1 MPVKPT
7 RKRLKFLFFIII
19 RAFSSTKL
27 DHQTLTMHTPILLL
41 SLAVSIAIVSAFS
54 PPDHYLIDCGTTSS
68 TVVDLDH
75 RRFTGDGSSPTLSET
90 KSLAS
95 KSSNPDPNLSPVYH
109 TARVFT
115 KPSDY
120 KFKIKEKG
128 SILVRIHFFKFDFE
142 NIGSTCHDQF
152 HVSANGY
159 VLLHNFSAPKGNPRI
174 KDFLIPVDN
183 DELVIRFIPVDKTSF
198 AFVNAIEVISAPED
212 LIANVY
218 VISNQN
224 IRHAF
229 ETVYRVSV
237 GGVKVTPFNDSL
249 WRNWV
254 PDDEFLKLDDA
265 SMKSYTKLH
274 FDGRINYRLGGA
286 SREVGPDNMYNSA
299 RLLSSS
305 KDSIPKQNMTWVFPV
320 NKGFSYLVRL
330 HFCDIASISIGM
342 IYFNVYINGN
352 LVYENLDLSSLTNYM
367 LASPFYA
374 DFVVDPEKFSDVI
387 RVDIGPSKLSMA
399 HAVDGILNGMEI
411 WKMNNA
417 MGSLDG
423 EVCVGQLESKSQSG
437 GQMSRLLS
445 LTAAVCLLAI
455 AFLVMRRKT
464 GAKDS
469 VGWSRVPVNVS
480 EIDLKSS
487 YSKSAGANV

>member
-1 MPVKPT
+1 
-7 RKRLKFLFFIII
+7 
-19 RAFSSTKL
+19 
-27 DHQTLTMHTPILLL
+27 MHTQIIHLLLL
-41 SLAVSIAIVSAFS
+41 SFTLSIAAFS
-54 PPDHYLIDCGTTSS
+54 PADHYLIDAGTTAS

-75 RRFTGDGSSPTLSET
+75 RKFTGDGSSPTLSST
-90 KSLAS
+90 KSLAL
-95 KSSNPDPNLSPVYH
+95 KDSNPDPNLSPIYH

-115 KPSDY
+115 KPSFY
-120 KFKIKEKG
+120 KFKIQQKG
-128 SILVRIHFFKFDFE
+128 SILVRIHFRNFGFK
-142 NIGSTCHDQF
+142 NIGSVCHDQF

-159 VLLHNFSAPKGNPRI
+159 VLLHNFSVLKGNPRI
-174 KDFLIPVDN
+174 KDFVILVDD

-198 AFVNAIEVISAPED
+198 AFVNAIEVISAPKD
-212 LIANVY
+212 LFPVEYVSSDRNVK
-218 VISNQN
+218 
-224 IRHAF
+224 HAY

-254 PDDEFLKLDDA
+254 SDDEFLKLDDG
-265 SMKSYTKLH
+265 SMKSVRKLH
-274 FDGRINYRLGGA
+274 FDGRINYRVGGA

-299 RLLSSS
+299 RLISSLN
-305 KDSIPKQNMTWVFPV
+305 DSIPKVNMTWVFPV

-342 IYFNVYINGN
+342 IYFNVYLNGN

-374 DFVVDPEKFSDVI
+374 DFVVDPEKFTDVI
-387 RVDIGPSKLSMA
+387 RVDIGPSKLSMS
-399 HAVDGILNGMEI
+399 HAVDGILNGVEI
-411 WKMNNA
+411 WKMSNA

-423 EVCVGQLESKSQSG
+423 EVCVGQLESKNQVG
-437 GQMSRLLS
+437 GQMGRLLS

-464 GAKDS
+464 EAKNS
-469 VGWSRVPVNVS
+469 AGWARVPADVS
-480 EIDLKSS
+480 EIDLKSNFP
-487 YSKSAGANV
+487 KSAVVNV

>member
-1 MPVKPT
+1 
-7 RKRLKFLFFIII
+7 
-19 RAFSSTKL
+19 
-27 DHQTLTMHTPILLL
+27 MHTQIILLLL
-41 SLAVSIAIVSAFS
+41 SLALSIAAFS
-54 PPDHYLIDCGTTSS
+54 PADHYLIDSGTAAS

-75 RRFTGDGSSPTLSET
+75 RKFTGDGSSSTLSST
-90 KSLAS
+90 KSLAL
-95 KSSNPDPNLSPVYH
+95 KESNPDPNLSPIYH

-120 KFKIKEKG
+120 KFKINQKG
-128 SILVRIHFFKFDFE
+128 SILVRLHFYNFDFK
-142 NIGSTCHDQF
+142 NIGTTCHDQF

-159 VLLHNFSAPKGNPRI
+159 VLLHNFSVPKRNPRI
-174 KDFLIPVDN
+174 KDFVILVD
-183 DELVIRFIPVDKTSF
+183 DEELVIRFIPVDKTSF
-198 AFVNAIEVISAPED
+198 AFVNAIEVISAPND
-212 LIANVY
+212 LFPIEY
-218 VISNQN
+218 VSSDHNTK
-224 IRHAF
+224 HAY
-229 ETVYRVSV
+229 ETVYRISV

-254 PDDEFLKLDDA
+254 PDDEFLKLDDG
-265 SMKSYTKLH
+265 SMKSVRKLH
-274 FDGRINYRLGGA
+274 FDGRINYQLGGA

-299 RLLSSS
+299 RLISSLNE
-305 KDSIPKQNMTWVFPV
+305 SIPRVNLTWVFPV

-342 IYFNVYINGN
+342 IFFNVYLNGN
-352 LVYENLDLSSLTNYM
+352 LVYENLDLSSLTRYM

-374 DFVVDPEKFSDVI
+374 DFVVDPEKFTDAI
-387 RVDIGPSKLSMA
+387 RVDIGPSKMSMPRS
-399 HAVDGILNGMEI
+399 VDGILNGVEI
-411 WKMNNA
+411 WKMSNT

-423 EVCVGQLESKSQSG
+423 EVCVGQLESKNQSG

-464 GAKDS
+464 EAKNS
-469 VGWSRVPVNVS
+469 AGWSRVPADVS

-487 YSKSAGANV
+487 YPKSAVVNV